1 MRTYSRGLICAL
13 ASLALVAGACG
24 RGADTRVDSAAGS
37 VATNNVAVT
46 EIDLGRGI
54 GADKRVTEAGDEFR
68 PNDTIY
74 AVVSTSGSAPSAT
87 LQARWTFQD
96 GQVVEETSE
105 TIAPTGPAVT
115 EFHISKP
122 DGLPKG
128 KYKVE
133 ILLNGTSTRSREF
146 TVK

>member
-1 MRTYSRGLICAL
+1 MRTYPRGLLCAFAL
-13 ASLALVAGACG
+13 LALVVAGACS
-24 RGADTRVDSAAGS
+24 RGSDTRVDSAAGT
-37 VATNNVAVT
+37 VANNVAVT
-46 EIDLGRGI
+46 EIDLGRSI
-54 GADKRVTEAGDEFR
+54 GADQRVTEAADEFR

-74 AVVSTSGSAPSAT
+74 AVVSTSGSASSAT
-87 LQARWTFQD
+87 IQARWTYQD

-128 KYKVE
+128 KYQVE

>member
-1 MRTYSRGLICAL
+1 MRTYSRGLFCAL
-13 ASLALVAGACG
+13 ASLALVAGACT
-24 RGADTRVDSAAGS
+24 RGADTRVDSAAGT
-37 VATNNVAVT
+37 VANNVAVT
-46 EIDLGRGI
+46 EIDLGRAI

-74 AVVSTSGSAPSAT
+74 AVVSTTGSAQSAT

-105 TIAPTGPAVT
+105 TISPSGPAVT

-133 ILLNGTSTRSREF
+133 ILLNGTSTRSRDF
-146 TVK
+146 TVN

>member
-1 MRTYSRGLICAL
+1 MRTYSRGLFCAL
-13 ASLALVAGACG
+13 ASMALVAGACS
-24 RGADTRVDSAAGS
+24 RGADTRVDSAAGT
-37 VATNNVAVT
+37 VANNVAVT

-74 AVVSTSGSAPSAT
+74 AVVSTSGSAQSAT

-96 GQVVEETSE
+96 GQVVDETSE
-105 TIAPTGPAVT
+105 TISPTGPAVT

-133 ILLNGTSTRSREF
+133 ILLNGTSTRSRDF

>member
-1 MRTYSRGLICAL
+1 MRTYSRGLFCAV
-13 ASLALVAGACG
+13 ASLALMAGACS
-24 RGADTRVDSAAGS
+24 RGADTRVDSAAGT
-37 VATNNVAVT
+37 VANNVAVT
-46 EIDLGRGI
+46 QIDLGRAI

-74 AVVSTSGSAPSAT
+74 AVVSTSGSAQSAT

-105 TIAPTGPAVT
+105 TISPTGPAVT